1 MEIGIAV
8 QHYNKHILV
17 ADDSKS
23 LLTLYKHIFMRKQDK
38 FDFFERDFKD
48 IDFTLDTFDN
58 GTALLEY
65 FSFEYKKGNRIPIC
79 ILDMRMPGIDGL
91 TAARELREIDHD
103 VIIII
108 VTAFSDISPD
118 RLKDSLKHDIYYVK
132 KPFNREEFYL
142 LVDSLIKVWNR
153 TKMMKAVEEELRKSK
168 EETEA
173 LNKQL
178 EEAIASAR
186 QMAFSAEVANRAK
199 SDFLANMSHEIR
211 TPMNAILGFAELLEN
226 QITDEKL
233 KTYADSI
240 ITGGKTLLAL
250 INDILDLSKIEAGK
264 MEIQPVVVSLSALID
279 DIILIFS
286 RKIKDKGLEF
296 KFNISPSLPDG
307 LFLDEVRVKQIL
319 FNLVGNAVK
328 FTDKGYVR
336 IDVREE
342 YIKENIVNVIF
353 MIEDTGT
360 GIGEEHQTLIFEA
373 FRQGI
378 RHEHGKYGGTGLGL
392 AITKRLVDIM
402 GGEIFL
408 VSKIGKGST
417 FTVILKHVTVTDM
430 TDIKVKSAV
439 EDLNLINF
447 DNLLVLL
454 LDDIMANRSLLKEF
468 LTLHNINTIEAEN
481 GKEAIIMAQAHSPD
495 LILMDMKMPVMNG
508 YQATRLLK
516 KDIKLKSIPVIAL
529 TASAMKEDEQL
540 IIKSGC
546 DGYLTKPVTR
556 MDLLNKLLHFFPC
569 NKKESDT
576 GEIVVSPDTITDE
589 TKAILPEIVRLLE
602 TEFMEKWNYGKKNF
616 IVNRIME
623 FGKEINELSI
633 KCSLSLFADW
643 SDRLFKYCEDF
654 DRKGIENVMAS
665 FPDLIKKV
673 KSLIDKEF

>member
-1 MEIGIAV
+1 MRN
-8 QHYNKHILV
+8 YNKHIFV

-23 LLTLYKHIFMRKQDK
+23 LLTLYKHIFMRKQDN
-38 FDFFERDFKD
+38 FDFFERDVKD
-48 IDFTLDTFDN
+48 VDFSLDTFDN

-65 FSFEYKKGNRIPIC
+65 FSSEYKKGNRIPIC

-118 RLKDSLKHDIYYVK
+118 RLRDSLKHDIYYVK

-153 TKMMKAVEEELRKSK
+153 TQMMKYVEEELRKSK

-211 TPMNAILGFAELLEN
+211 TPMNAILGFAEILEH
-226 QITDEKL
+226 QIADEKL
-233 KTYADSI
+233 KTYAGSI
-240 ITGGKTLLAL
+240 IAGGKTLMAL

-264 MEIQPVVVSLSALID
+264 MEIQPVSVNLPSLIE

-286 RKIKDKGLEF
+286 QKIKDKKLEL
-296 KFNISPSLPDG
+296 KLHISSSLPEG
-307 LFLDEVRVKQIL
+307 LFLDELRVKQIL

-353 MIEDTGT
+353 MIEDTGI

-378 RHEHGKYGGTGLGL
+378 RQDHGKYGGTGLGL

-408 VSKIGKGST
+408 VSNIGKGST

-430 TDIKVKSAV
+430 VDIKVKSA
-439 EDLNLINF
+439 DLNFINF
-447 DNLLVLL
+447 DNLLVLIV
-454 LDDIMANRSLLKEF
+454 DDIMANRSLLKEF

-481 GKEAIIMAQAHSPD
+481 GKEAIIMSKTHSPD

-516 KDIKLKSIPVIAL
+516 KDMKLKSIPVIAL
-529 TASAMKEDEQL
+529 TASAMKEDEEL
-540 IIKSGC
+540 IMKSGC

-569 NKKESDT
+569 NKKDVDT
-576 GEIVVSPDTITDE
+576 GEIVVCKDAITDD
-589 TKAILPEIVRLLE
+589 TKAILPEIVNILE

-623 FGKEINELSI
+623 FGREINNLSV
-633 KCSLSLFADW
+633 KYSLSLLSDW

-654 DRKGIENVMAS
+654 DRKGIEKVMAS

-673 KSLIDKEF
+673 KSLIDKEC

>member
-1 MEIGIAV
+1 MEIGKGV
-8 QHYNKHILV
+8 KNYNKHILV

-23 LLTLYKHIFMRKQDK
+23 LLTLYKHIFMRKQDN
-38 FDFFERDFKD
+38 FDFFERDVQD

-65 FSFEYKKGNRIPIC
+65 FSSEYKKGNRIPVC

-118 RLKDSLKHDIYYVK
+118 KLKDSLKHDIYYVK
-132 KPFNREEFYL
+132 KPFNREEFYI
-142 LVDSLIKVWNR
+142 LVDSLMKVWNR
-153 TKMMKAVEEELRKSK
+153 TQMMKEVEEELRKSK
-168 EETEA
+168 EKTEA

-211 TPMNAILGFAELLEN
+211 TPMNAILGFAEILEN
-226 QITDEKL
+226 QIDDEKL
-233 KTYADSI
+233 KTYAGSI
-240 ITGGKTLLAL
+240 IAGGKTLMAL

-264 MEIQPVVVSLSALID
+264 MELQPVAVNLPSLID

-286 RKIKDKGLEF
+286 QKIKDKGLEL
-296 KFNISPSLPDG
+296 KFHISPSLPEG
-307 LFLDEVRVKQIL
+307 LFMDEVRVKQIL

-342 YIKENIVNVIF
+342 YIKENMANVIF
-353 MIEDTGT
+353 TIEDTGI
-360 GIGEEHQTLIFEA
+360 GIGEEHQTLIFES

-378 RHEHGKYGGTGLGL
+378 RQDHGKYGGTGLGL

-408 VSKIGKGST
+408 VSKSGQGST

-430 TDIKVKSAV
+430 VDIKIKSA
-439 EDLNLINF
+439 DLNLINF
-447 DNLLVLL
+447 DNLLVLIV
-454 LDDIMANRSLLKEF
+454 DDIMANRSLLKEF
-468 LTLHNINTIEAEN
+468 LVLHNINTLEAEN
-481 GKEAIIMAQAHSPD
+481 GKEAIIMAKAHTPD

-516 KDIKLKSIPVIAL
+516 KDVKLQSIPVIAL
-529 TASAMKEDEQL
+529 TASAMKEDEEL
-540 IIKSGC
+540 IMKSGC

-576 GEIVVSPDTITDE
+576 GEIMVCPDAIPDE
-589 TKAILPEIVRLLE
+589 TKAILPEIVTLLE
-602 TEFMEKWNYGKKNF
+602 TEFIEKWNYAKKKL
-616 IVNRIME
+616 IVNRIMD
-623 FGKEINELSI
+623 FGREINNLSVKYSLSI
-633 KCSLSLFADW
+633 FADW

-654 DRKGIENVMAS
+654 DRKGIEKVMDS

-673 KSLIDKEF
+673 KTLIDKEC

>member
-1 MEIGIAV
+1 MRN
-8 QHYNKHILV
+8 YNKHILV

-23 LLTLYKHIFMRKQDK
+23 LLTLYKHIFMRKQDN
-38 FDFFERDFKD
+38 FDFFERDVKD
-48 IDFTLDTFDN
+48 VDFSLDTFDN

-65 FSFEYKKGNRIPIC
+65 FSSEYKKGNRIPIC

-118 RLKDSLKHDIYYVK
+118 RLRDSLKHDIYYVK

-153 TKMMKAVEEELRKSK
+153 TQMMKEVEEELRKSK

-211 TPMNAILGFAELLEN
+211 TPMNAILGFAEILEH
-226 QITDEKL
+226 QIADEKL
-233 KTYADSI
+233 KTYAGSI
-240 ITGGKTLLAL
+240 MAGGKTLMAL

-264 MEIQPVVVSLSALID
+264 MEIQPVAVNLPSLIE

-286 RKIKDKGLEF
+286 QKIKDKDLEL
-296 KFNISPSLPDG
+296 KFHISSSLPEG
-307 LFLDEVRVKQIL
+307 LFLDELRVKQIL

-353 MIEDTGT
+353 MIEDTGI
-360 GIGEEHQTLIFEA
+360 GIGEEYQTLIFEA

-378 RHEHGKYGGTGLGL
+378 RQGHGKYGGTGLGL

-408 VSKIGKGST
+408 VSKSGKGST
-417 FTVILKHVTVTDM
+417 FTVILKQVSVTDM
-430 TDIKVKSAV
+430 VDVKVKSA
-439 EDLNLINF
+439 DLNFINF
-447 DNLLVLL
+447 DNLLVLIV
-454 LDDIMANRSLLKEF
+454 DDIMANRSLLKEF

-481 GKEAIIMAQAHSPD
+481 GKEAIIMSKTHFPD

-516 KDIKLKSIPVIAL
+516 KDMKLNSIPVIAL
-529 TASAMKEDEQL
+529 TASAMKEDEEL
-540 IIKSGC
+540 IMKSGC

-569 NKKESDT
+569 NKKDVDT
-576 GEIVVSPDTITDE
+576 DEIVICKDAITED
-589 TKAILPEIVRLLE
+589 TKAIIPELVTILE

-623 FGKEINELSI
+623 FGREINNLSV
-633 KCSLSLFADW
+633 KYSLSLLADW

-654 DRKGIENVMAS
+654 DRKGIEKVMAS

-673 KSLIDKEF
+673 KSLIDKEC